1 LEKVE
6 KELEEAKNQR
16 QFARDIKTLEIEYH
30 AKKLDKWASQREA
43 LSEQIRIKQTTAEK
57 QKEARK
63 APSEN
68 PHARSESLLE
78 LYKKEKAKQLYQ
90 EQLDLMKQKK
100 AFEKHVAEIDREH
113 SIERLILARKEL
125 EKDIKIMKIAK
136 YQQRKSLEEYWKG
149 QMNLKRV
156 RAELA

>member
-1 LEKVE
+1 MITNSLKS
-6 KELEEAKNQR
+6 
-16 QFARDIKTLEIEYH
+16 IKTLEYEYH
-30 AKKLDKWASQREA
+30 AKKLEKWATQREA
-43 LSEQIRIKQTTAEK
+43 LSEQIRIKHEKTEK
-57 QKEARK
+57 QKETRK
-63 APSEN
+63 ASSEN
-68 PHARSESLLE
+68 PHARSESLLA

-90 EQLDLMKQKK
+90 EQLDLMKEKK

-125 EKDIKIMKIAK
+125 EKDIKLMKISK

-149 QMNLKRV
+149 QMNLKQA